1 MVLVAK
7 FLDDAN
13 VPSLLSLPWLGFVP
27 PNDPI
32 YAHTRTH
39 VANRSNPWYA
49 VSDSAEGVGSPHTG
63 ARTIWPMGIIMRA
76 LTSTDDAETRRAL
89 KVLVE
94 SAAASGLWLMTE
106 SFQADDARKVT
117 RPWFA
122 WCNSLFGE
130 LVVGLAA
137 QRPHLLGLDS

>member
-1 MVLVAK
+1 
-7 FLDDAN
+7 
-13 VPSLLSLPWLGFVP
+13 
-27 PNDPI
+27 
-32 YAHTRTH
+32 
-39 VANRSNPWYA
+39 
-49 VSDSAEGVGSPHTG
+49 
-63 ARTIWPMGIIMRA
+63 MGIIMRA